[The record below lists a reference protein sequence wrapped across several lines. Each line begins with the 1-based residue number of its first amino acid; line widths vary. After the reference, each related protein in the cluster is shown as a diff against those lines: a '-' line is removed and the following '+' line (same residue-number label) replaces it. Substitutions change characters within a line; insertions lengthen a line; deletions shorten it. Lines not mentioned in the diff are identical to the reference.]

1 MFEKVAIPRK
11 YHRILLGDKS
21 IFIHDIENKT
31 NCKFRFPDKETAS
44 DVISI
49 FGPESQ
55 VHIAATMLL
64 VRYSQLE
71 DITLETKTQISFY
84 VGSCA
89 IPGRDGNS
97 SQLGHCAYLRFAG
110 FRWLCGTHEARLPGL
125 DCSVIQRQWKRFS
138 FRLPESMLLHL
149 LVPA

>member
-31 NCKFRFPDKETAS
+31 NYKFRFPDKETAS

-71 DITLETKTQISFY
+71 DITLETKNSNVFLCRIMCHSRPRWQFLPARTLRIS
-84 VGSCA
+84 A
-89 IPGRDGNS
+89 
-97 SQLGHCAYLRFAG
+97 LRRISLAL
-110 FRWLCGTHEARLPGL
+110 WNA
-125 DCSVIQRQWKRFS
+125 
-138 FRLPESMLLHL
+138 
-149 LVPA
+149 